1 MQPSTVTT
9 INPQAG
15 STAAADTAQHTN
27 PDRTLQ
33 ASMIRGKLFEMLVLL
48 DPEIGKNY
56 EDEESRFFQRTHK
69 SPEAQE
75 ILYILQNPQ
84 QFRDIYGETK
94 GIKNPD
100 AIFLNLTNPQ
110 IEILGVGDAKLGVI
124 DIGDLKQFSL
134 FRKSVEVIATVLN
147 QYNHLDLEKMGF
159 PALAARKYILGTDT
173 PLITV
178 NSENWQQI
186 VYVPRDRQVI
196 NAFTSS
202 FKEYFASV
210 RSNLLD
216 KKLTSKKGNSKPE
229 KTLKEILHYTRF
241 VPSAFTIDEI
251 VHLSRHIN
259 SKIKP
264 NII

>member
-9 INPQAG
+9 INPGQ
-15 STAAADTAQHTN
+15 QNQQN

-75 ILYILQNPQ
+75 ILFILQNPQ
-84 QFRDIYGETK
+84 QFPEIYGETK

-100 AIFLNLTNPQ
+100 AIFLNLNSPQ

-134 FRKSVEVIATVLN
+134 FRKSIEIIAAVLN
-147 QYNHLDLEKMGF
+147 QYNHLDLEAMGF
-159 PALAARKYILGTDT
+159 PALSARKYIVGTDT

-178 NSENWQQI
+178 NTEHWQQI
-186 VYVPRDRQVI
+186 VYVPRDRQII

-202 FKEYFASV
+202 FKEYYHSV
-210 RSNLLD
+210 RASLLD
-216 KKLTSKKGNSKPE
+216 KKLSTKKGNSKPE
-229 KTLKEILHYTRF
+229 KILRDILRYTRF

-259 SKIKP
+259 NKIKP